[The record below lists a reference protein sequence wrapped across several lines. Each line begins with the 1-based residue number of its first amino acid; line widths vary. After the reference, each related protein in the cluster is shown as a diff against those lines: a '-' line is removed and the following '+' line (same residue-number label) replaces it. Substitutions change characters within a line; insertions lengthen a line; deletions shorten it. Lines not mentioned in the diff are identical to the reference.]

1 MKRSLQ
7 FFVHQRYRSLNPS
20 AKFKLIRKVLQ
31 LDAIIYCLSVCKR
44 ELEIDYWNVS
54 LSLSLSLLQRK
65 HWEKTIRKY
74 DKRNENETERK
85 LL

>member
-54 LSLSLSLLQRK
+54 LSLLQRK
-65 HWEKTIRKY
+65 HWEKTIQKY
-74 DKRNENETERK
+74 DKWNENETERK
-85 LL
+85 